1 MKGLLKVYDGMMY
14 GYVSSLLYH
23 QHFQDGLY
31 TAEKHLLY
39 TVLETLIYEKRRN
52 LGMLSANA
60 LPFTM
65 PQINDCERKITE
77 KKKSQNIIETVKPSI
92 PTEKT
97 DATTQTSNIK
107 TNERNIESNTINKT
121 TQIEEKWTKVERKKH
136 NVGNVNTSKHKKEQV
151 RTKHTYKVLQEEED
165 ISMESHDDGT
175 VPSLKDPEEDTSRAG
190 NRSYEVDN
198 VSMKDLEEE
207 IDRYKKDD
215 KSGSVEYDA
224 STKKRNDEIIGLK
237 GKLMDAERMYAEAEK
252 KYHELDAWYAERVNH
267 LNAEV
272 ASLKEKALEEE
283 NKRKDLTDRY
293 KARIE
298 RKEEEWLKKE
308 IEYEENLKVL
318 EEMVKEELGEKERST
333 YDDIEEYDDDDSY
346 ESDGYFD
353 EMEEL
358 ERNIKEAGLKLKSM

>member
-1 MKGLLKVYDGMMY
+1 L
-14 GYVSSLLYH
+14 
-23 QHFQDGLY
+23 
-31 TAEKHLLY
+31 
-39 TVLETLIYEKRRN
+39 
-52 LGMLSANA
+52 
-60 LPFTM
+60 
-65 PQINDCERKITE
+65 
-77 KKKSQNIIETVKPSI
+77 
-92 PTEKT
+92 
-97 DATTQTSNIK
+97 
-107 TNERNIESNTINKT
+107 
-121 TQIEEKWTKVERKKH
+121 
-136 NVGNVNTSKHKKEQV
+136 KHKKEQV

-293 KARIE
+293 KANDDSDSVDSFAME
-298 RKEEEWLKKE
+298 DLNEEEKIYVERMKNAVRIIGNEEDTERRGTVNTRDDGIEKMKKQMKSIRYQNNTLMFRLE
-308 IEYEENLKVL
+308 KAEDTEERLN
-318 EEMVKEELGEKERST
+318 KELQA
-333 YDDIEEYDDDDSY
+333 
-346 ESDGYFD
+346 
-353 EMEEL
+353 
-358 ERNIKEAGLKLKSM
+358 IKEASSKKEVLYVDKVAALESALKKKTELLLNALKNKGL